1 MDANRAHFVNRAMSN
16 SADPR
21 AAAPVVPDPCS
32 RGFDREFRLLGD
44 AENVIRINQR
54 QPQGLPRKL
63 AEFVPVAGITK
74 PDVVSNAQAFVYGTD
89 RRVELCRIPDHPI
102 DCNAIAVVGSWV
114 SEGALRTGPLGY
126 VPAVVAA
133 EIATLGSETPIG
145 ATIKVMYTPAPAR
158 TLGIRLDVWG
168 PRQNVARAVEQPYA
182 QDAAVPTDAV
192 ERNLKGIE
200 LESQGLIDNAIEC
213 YEANVRDGFDG
224 NHPYD
229 RLAIIHRRR
238 GEVEKEL
245 AVLQR
250 AIGVFE
256 RLQGSPRSDVA
267 PKLAAFRQRYQKAV
281 DAGRRG

>member
-1 MDANRAHFVNRAMSN
+1 MQDAHVMERAMGN

-21 AAAPVVPDPCS
+21 APAPVVTDPRS
-32 RGFDREFRLLGD
+32 RGFDREFRLPDD
-44 AENVIRINQR
+44 AENVIRINQQ

-74 PDVVSNAQAFVYGTD
+74 PDVVSNAQAFVFGTAQ
-89 RRVELCRIPDHPI
+89 RLELRRIPDHPV
-102 DCNAIAVVGSWV
+102 DRNAIAVVGSWV
-114 SEGALRTGPLGY
+114 SEGAPHTGRLGY
-126 VPAVVAA
+126 IPATVAA
-133 EIATLGSETPIG
+133 EIATLGSETSIG
-145 ATIKVMYTPAPAR
+145 ATIKVMYLPASTG

-168 PRQNVARAVEQPYA
+168 PRQYVARTVEQPYA
-182 QDAAVPTDAV
+182 SHVDVPIDAV

-200 LESQGLIDNAIEC
+200 LEARGLIDNAIEC

-238 GEVEKEL
+238 GDVDKEL

-250 AIGVFE
+250 AIDVFQGME
-256 RLQGSPRSDVA
+256 GSPRSDVV
-267 PKLAAFRQRYQKAV
+267 PKLAAFRRRYQKAL
-281 DAGRRG
+281 DANRRR